1 MSLVPKHIK
10 DLMPYKA
17 GKPIEE
23 VQRELNLDYIVKLAS
38 NENPM
43 GPSKKA
49 INQIAEI
56 LNDTHRYP
64 DSNGYE
70 LRNKLAKKFN
80 LSIKNV
86 VIGGGSEGIM
96 SVIMRTFLNGKDE
109 IIAAENSF
117 IGFRVLANAS
127 GFKVNWVPTNDHKHN
142 LDAMIKKINDNTKV
156 IYLANPDN
164 PTGTYFSKK
173 EFEKF
178 MKYVPSRIIVLLDEA
193 YFEYAC
199 HIHDYPDSMHYR
211 FDNVITLRTF
221 SKAQGL
227 AGFRVGY
234 GFAEERLVENLMK
247 VKLPFEPSSLGQYAA
262 CVAMDDFEH
271 LENSIKINN
280 SEKQRLIDFFELKK
294 LSYIPSVT
302 NFITLEFNAESE
314 AFSFCEN
321 LLKRGIILR
330 HLIGFGLS
338 KCVRITVGIP
348 EENDFLIKNIEE
360 LL

>member
-23 VQRELNLDYIVKLAS
+23 VQRELNLKHIVKLAS

-49 INQIAEI
+49 INQIGKI

-64 DSNGYE
+64 DANGFE
-70 LRNKLAKKFN
+70 LRSKLAKKFK
-80 LSIKNV
+80 LSIDNV

-96 SVIMRTFLNGKDE
+96 SVIMRTFLHNNDE

-127 GFKVNWVPTNDHKHN
+127 GFKVNWVPTNNYQHN
-142 LDAMIKKINDNTKV
+142 LDAMVSKINNNTKV

-164 PTGTYFSKK
+164 PTGTYFSKIV
-173 EFEKF
+173 FERF
-178 MKYVPSRIIVLLDEA
+178 MKSVPSRVIILLDEA

-199 HIHDYPDSMHYR
+199 HIEDYPDSMDYR
-211 FDNVITLRTF
+211 HDNVITLRTF

-234 GFAEERLVENLMK
+234 GFANKDLIQNLMK
-247 VKLPFEPSSLGQYAA
+247 VKLPFEPSSLGQFAA
-262 CVAMDDFEH
+262 CIAMDDNDH
-271 LENSIKINN
+271 LINSIKINN
-280 SEKQRLIDFFELKK
+280 SEKQRLIKFFDEVNLTH
-294 LSYIPSVT
+294 IPSVT
-302 NFITLEFNAESE
+302 NFVTIEFNTEDE
-314 AFSFCEN
+314 AFSFCDSM
-321 LLKRGIILR
+321 LKRGVILR
-330 HLIGFGLS
+330 YLKGFGLS
-338 KCVRITVGIP
+338 RCIRITIGLP
-348 EENDFLIKNIEE
+348 EENNFLIKNIRE
-360 LL
+360 LV